1 MSCNYYRFLLVRTY
15 KDGAAEIVAT
25 TDSEEEIMHL
35 FMQHRT
41 YEQPDFFRYDIYK
54 IN

>member
-1 MSCNYYRFLLVRTY
+1 MSCDYYRFLLVITY
-15 KDGAAEIVAT
+15 KDGKAEIVAT

-35 FMQHRT
+35 FMKHRT
-41 YEQPDFFRYDIYK
+41 YGQQDFFRYDIYK